1 MRTKEAIMYII
12 SSGSTVPGGC
22 DSKSHCLSKSK
33 GQELGDSVLMGYG
46 RKVLSTRSIPLLHK
60 PSGRVQPT

>member
-1 MRTKEAIMYII
+1 MKEAIMNIN

-33 GQELGDSVLMGYG
+33 GQKLGDSVLMGYG
-46 RKVLSTRSIPLLHK
+46 RKVLSTRSIPLL
-60 PSGRVQPT
+60 